1 MIQLWYTRIGL
12 DRHNNHTYMRISRP
26 CCGCGCGG
34 EFAGTGRTDS
44 SSITSIIITTR
55 LYCNNNTHKQNK
67 NTHIIVSF
75 TCGMDP
81 VLIYSVLSSWYGCGC
96 GGNTYTILLFTCG
109 IYSIHEQQQRRWHRV
124 PYHVPTVSYNTH
136 ETYGTY
142 VHLFIMQSTATITAT
157 ATAIATTVTTKRS
170 IIWSACHS
178 DRNSTAPYAHCT
190 ILYVLLYYTTRKK
203 PMTRII
209 HSSNK

>member
-136 ETYGTY
+136 
-142 VHLFIMQSTATITAT
+142 
-157 ATAIATTVTTKRS
+157 AIYS
-170 IIWSACHS
+170 
-178 DRNSTAPYAHCT
+178 NSNSNGNSNSNSNSNSNNSNNSNN
-190 ILYVLLYYTTRKK
+190 KK
-203 PMTRII
+203 KHHPIRLPQRQE
-209 HSSNK
+209 